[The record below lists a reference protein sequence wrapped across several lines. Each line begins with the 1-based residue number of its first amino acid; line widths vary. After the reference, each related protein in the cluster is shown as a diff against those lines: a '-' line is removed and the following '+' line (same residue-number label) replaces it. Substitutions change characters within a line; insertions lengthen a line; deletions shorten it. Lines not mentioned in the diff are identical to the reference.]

1 MTEANF
7 LEDFKNQDR
16 IILGSNNA
24 SDVVSKLYKDS
35 FQGVEIIECEFEEA
49 EMVKYFT
56 NSFLATKVAFANE
69 FYQLCKEMNI
79 NYDNVSKISMID
91 NRLGKSHFSVPGP
104 DGKLG
109 FGGSCFPKDINGI
122 INIFKKY
129 NINPYVLNS
138 VWERNIT
145 EDRPAQE
152 CFKFLEELLMNKII
166 NNNSINLSAF
176 YKNILIES
184 NLIKKIFSTGLII
197 ILLIYFFSD
206 RLYTSKAAIAPIN
219 DFEQNAVSSVLAS
232 QLGLSNNVNID
243 PKTIFESEGLKK
255 TIIYRDRELSSNLEK
270 INLIEFWEIGKPRWY
285 NPIDWMG
292 VLIGLLKSKN
302 EGNSIIKI
310 RSLETSA
317 IKKLN
322 TRISYSQDFYTNEII
337 ITTTM
342 EDRALAQEINNDI
355 INYINTFITNS
366 KNKNAASQA
375 FVLNKRLN
383 EVKQSLQES
392 EDEMEKFL
400 EDNISFQDLP
410 SLQKIYMRIAR
421 KIEIDTQIIIQLT
434 TQMEVNKVN
443 ELSEV
448 SNFVIVDDSSFPA
461 KKVYPKASNL
471 LFYLIFS
478 VIMIILA
485 KVLYED
491 IKRKENN

>member
-1 MTEANF
+1 
-7 LEDFKNQDR
+7 
-16 IILGSNNA
+16 
-24 SDVVSKLYKDS
+24 
-35 FQGVEIIECEFEEA
+35 
-49 EMVKYFT
+49 
-56 NSFLATKVAFANE
+56 
-69 FYQLCKEMNI
+69 
-79 NYDNVSKISMID
+79 
-91 NRLGKSHFSVPGP
+91 
-104 DGKLG
+104 
-109 FGGSCFPKDINGI
+109 
-122 INIFKKY
+122 
-129 NINPYVLNS
+129 
-138 VWERNIT
+138 
-145 EDRPAQE
+145 
-152 CFKFLEELLMNKII
+152 MNKII

-292 VLIGLLKSKN
+292 VLIDLFKSKN
-302 EGNSIIKI
+302 EGSSIIKI

-375 FVLNKRLN
+375 FFLNKRLN

-400 EDNISFQDLP
+400 EDNISFQDSP

-461 KKVYPKASNL
+461 KKVYPKASTL
-471 LFYLIFS
+471 LFYLISS

-485 KVLYED
+485 KVLYKD

>member
-1 MTEANF
+1 
-7 LEDFKNQDR
+7 
-16 IILGSNNA
+16 
-24 SDVVSKLYKDS
+24 
-35 FQGVEIIECEFEEA
+35 
-49 EMVKYFT
+49 
-56 NSFLATKVAFANE
+56 
-69 FYQLCKEMNI
+69 
-79 NYDNVSKISMID
+79 
-91 NRLGKSHFSVPGP
+91 
-104 DGKLG
+104 
-109 FGGSCFPKDINGI
+109 
-122 INIFKKY
+122 
-129 NINPYVLNS
+129 
-138 VWERNIT
+138 
-145 EDRPAQE
+145 
-152 CFKFLEELLMNKII
+152 MNKII

-375 FVLNKRLN
+375 FFLNKRLN

-400 EDNISFQDLP
+400 EDNISFQDSP

>member
-1 MTEANF
+1 M
-7 LEDFKNQDR
+7 
-16 IILGSNNA
+16 
-24 SDVVSKLYKDS
+24 
-35 FQGVEIIECEFEEA
+35 
-49 EMVKYFT
+49 
-56 NSFLATKVAFANE
+56 
-69 FYQLCKEMNI
+69 
-79 NYDNVSKISMID
+79 
-91 NRLGKSHFSVPGP
+91 
-104 DGKLG
+104 
-109 FGGSCFPKDINGI
+109 
-122 INIFKKY
+122 
-129 NINPYVLNS
+129 
-138 VWERNIT
+138 
-145 EDRPAQE
+145 
-152 CFKFLEELLMNKII
+152 
-166 NNNSINLSAF
+166 
-176 YKNILIES
+176 
-184 NLIKKIFSTGLII
+184 
-197 ILLIYFFSD
+197 
-206 RLYTSKAAIAPIN
+206 
-219 DFEQNAVSSVLAS
+219 
-232 QLGLSNNVNID
+232 
-243 PKTIFESEGLKK
+243 K

-375 FVLNKRLN
+375 FFLNKRLN

-400 EDNISFQDLP
+400 EDNISFQDSP

>member
-1 MTEANF
+1 
-7 LEDFKNQDR
+7 
-16 IILGSNNA
+16 
-24 SDVVSKLYKDS
+24 
-35 FQGVEIIECEFEEA
+35 
-49 EMVKYFT
+49 
-56 NSFLATKVAFANE
+56 
-69 FYQLCKEMNI
+69 
-79 NYDNVSKISMID
+79 
-91 NRLGKSHFSVPGP
+91 
-104 DGKLG
+104 
-109 FGGSCFPKDINGI
+109 
-122 INIFKKY
+122 
-129 NINPYVLNS
+129 
-138 VWERNIT
+138 
-145 EDRPAQE
+145 
-152 CFKFLEELLMNKII
+152 MNKII

-197 ILLIYFFSD
+197 ILLVYFFSD
-206 RLYTSKAAIAPIN
+206 RLYTSKAVIAPIN

-270 INLIEFWEIGKPRWY
+270 INLIEFWEIGKPKWY
-285 NPIDWMG
+285 NPLDWLGALID
-292 VLIGLLKSKN
+292 LFKSKN
-302 EGNSIIKI
+302 EGNLIIKKRTI
-310 RSLETSA
+310 EHNA

-322 TRISYSQDFYTNEII
+322 KRISYSQDFYTNEII

-342 EDRALAQEINNDI
+342 EDRSLAKEINNEI

-375 FVLNKRLN
+375 FFLNKRLN
-383 EVKQSLQES
+383 EVKQTLKES
-392 EDEMEKFL
+392 ENEMEKFL
-400 EDNISFQDLP
+400 EDNRSFQDSP

-461 KKVYPKASNL
+461 RKVYPKAFIL
-471 LFYLIFS
+471 LLYLVISVLLLIF
-478 VIMIILA
+478 A
-485 KVLYED
+485 KVLYKD
-491 IKRKENN
+491 ITRKKVIN

>member
-1 MTEANF
+1 
-7 LEDFKNQDR
+7 
-16 IILGSNNA
+16 
-24 SDVVSKLYKDS
+24 
-35 FQGVEIIECEFEEA
+35 
-49 EMVKYFT
+49 
-56 NSFLATKVAFANE
+56 
-69 FYQLCKEMNI
+69 
-79 NYDNVSKISMID
+79 
-91 NRLGKSHFSVPGP
+91 
-104 DGKLG
+104 
-109 FGGSCFPKDINGI
+109 
-122 INIFKKY
+122 
-129 NINPYVLNS
+129 
-138 VWERNIT
+138 
-145 EDRPAQE
+145 
-152 CFKFLEELLMNKII
+152 MNKII

-310 RSLETSA
+310 RSLETST

-375 FVLNKRLN
+375 FFLNKRLN

-400 EDNISFQDLP
+400 EDNISFQDSP

>member
-1 MTEANF
+1 
-7 LEDFKNQDR
+7 
-16 IILGSNNA
+16 
-24 SDVVSKLYKDS
+24 
-35 FQGVEIIECEFEEA
+35 
-49 EMVKYFT
+49 
-56 NSFLATKVAFANE
+56 
-69 FYQLCKEMNI
+69 
-79 NYDNVSKISMID
+79 
-91 NRLGKSHFSVPGP
+91 
-104 DGKLG
+104 
-109 FGGSCFPKDINGI
+109 
-122 INIFKKY
+122 
-129 NINPYVLNS
+129 
-138 VWERNIT
+138 
-145 EDRPAQE
+145 
-152 CFKFLEELLMNKII
+152 MNKII

-206 RLYTSKAAIAPIN
+206 RLYTSKAVIAPIN

-270 INLIEFWEIGKPRWY
+270 INLIEFWEIGKPKWY
-285 NPIDWMG
+285 NPLDWLGALID
-292 VLIGLLKSKN
+292 LFKSKN
-302 EGNSIIKI
+302 EGNLIIKKRTI
-310 RSLETSA
+310 EHNA

-322 TRISYSQDFYTNEII
+322 KRISYSQDFYTNEII

-342 EDRALAQEINNDI
+342 EDRSLAKEINNEI

-375 FVLNKRLN
+375 FFLNKRLN
-383 EVKQSLQES
+383 EVKQTLKES
-392 EDEMEKFL
+392 ENEMEKFL
-400 EDNISFQDLP
+400 EDNRSFQDSP

-461 KKVYPKASNL
+461 RKVYPKAFIL
-471 LFYLIFS
+471 LLYLVIS
-478 VIMIILA
+478 VLLLTFA
-485 KVLYED
+485 KVLYKD
-491 IKRKENN
+491 ITQKKVIN

>member
-1 MTEANF
+1 
-7 LEDFKNQDR
+7 
-16 IILGSNNA
+16 
-24 SDVVSKLYKDS
+24 
-35 FQGVEIIECEFEEA
+35 
-49 EMVKYFT
+49 
-56 NSFLATKVAFANE
+56 
-69 FYQLCKEMNI
+69 
-79 NYDNVSKISMID
+79 
-91 NRLGKSHFSVPGP
+91 
-104 DGKLG
+104 
-109 FGGSCFPKDINGI
+109 
-122 INIFKKY
+122 
-129 NINPYVLNS
+129 
-138 VWERNIT
+138 
-145 EDRPAQE
+145 
-152 CFKFLEELLMNKII
+152 MNKII

-255 TIIYRDRELSSNLEK
+255 TIIYRDRKLSSNLEK

-292 VLIGLLKSKN
+292 VLIGLLKSEN

-375 FVLNKRLN
+375 FFLNKRLN

-400 EDNISFQDLP
+400 EDNISFQDSP